1 MRALASHA
9 SHPSAAAT
17 FGRRGSINS
26 VSINAE
32 PCQSPGTNARG
43 QRFSGH
49 IEPAADETG
58 PGVAIFDHIAYASV
72 DEPFAEP
79 TLRTE
84 ISQHVG
90 RPDQWPLLLRVSI
103 PADAE
108 LGEDL
113 PIVAFIHGGGFDS
126 GWRNEHWFHGGGLA
140 AQRVMMVSIDY
151 RLALYGFARFPNDE
165 PHFYR
170 GISDCQTALDWLQL
184 NAEAFGGDPTNVT
197 LIGQS
202 AGATIA
208 LWLCRK
214 DHYKGTFRR
223 AMALSPAFA
232 RKSFEQ
238 HKARLRFALGRAIT
252 PQSLGKLSADKLNRG
267 YRKYKRYV
275 PTDLAMGPTG
285 LDGAELADV
294 PLIIT
299 CAEQEWF
306 ASRRTARIDAKLPK
320 ALRPLVAQHFHANA
334 TYLEH
339 EADEPRLM
347 AKVIGD
353 SAIRRWVDRIA
364 AAAQPCT
371 WVVHYTGSAEQ
382 PAVHCCDIPWVLQSE
397 AYVEAGTAEHIE
409 HPAEHT
415 TTRVAQ
421 IVDDFLR
428 GTMPDWPS
436 YPEHRDALELNV
448 ATGAESIT
456 RDPLGHLRHGFP
468 TP

>member
-1 MRALASHA
+1 MS
-9 SHPSAAAT
+9 T
-17 FGRRGSINS
+17 
-26 VSINAE
+26 NAK

-43 QRFSGH
+43 QRFHGY
-49 IEPAADETG
+49 IEPSRDQAEAD
-58 PGVAIFDHIAYASV
+58 VAIFDHIAYASV
-72 DEPFAEP
+72 EQPFDAP
-79 TLRTE
+79 TMRTE

-90 RPDQWPLLLRVSI
+90 RPDQCPLLLRVSI

-151 RLALYGFARFPNDE
+151 RLGVYGFARFPEDE
-165 PHFYR
+165 PDSYR
-170 GISDCQTALDWLQL
+170 GISDCQTALDWLQG

-223 AMALSPAFA
+223 AIALSPAFA

-238 HKARLRFALGRAIT
+238 HKPRLRFALGRAIT
-252 PQSLGKLSADKLNRG
+252 RKSLSKLSADKLSRG

-294 PLIIT
+294 PLILSCT
-299 CAEQEWF
+299 EQEWF
-306 ASRRTARIDAKLPK
+306 ASRRTARIDARLPK
-320 ALRPLVAQHFHANA
+320 ALRPLVARHFHANA
-334 TYLEH
+334 NYVEH
-339 EADEPRLM
+339 EAEEARFM
-347 AKVIGD
+347 AKVVGD
-353 SAIRRWVDRIA
+353 SAIRRQVDHIA
-364 AAAQPCT
+364 AAAQPRT
-371 WVVHYTGSAEQ
+371 WVIHYTGSNEQ

-397 AYVEAGTAEHIE
+397 AYVEPGTAEHIE

-415 TTRVAQ
+415 TARVAQ
-421 IVDDFLR
+421 IVQDFLH
-428 GTMPDWPS
+428 GHLPDWPS
-436 YPEHRDALELNV
+436 YPEHRETLALNV
-448 ATGAESIT
+448 ATGAESIS
-456 RDPLGHLRHGFP
+456 RDPFAHLRAGFS